1 MKGFRV
7 EGYSQV
13 SVLDRSL
20 YGTEVGM
27 GLTGARRNRK
37 ACRILDER

>member
-20 YGTEVGM
+20 DGTEGGM
-27 GLTGARRNRK
+27 GLSGARN
-37 ACRILDER
+37 